1 MMLVYVLRSEKDGRF
16 YVGMTS
22 NIERRL
28 EEHNKGR
35 TKSTKGYRPWKLFFF
50 ERFDTRLEAR
60 KREKYLK
67 SGYGKQWIKEKYNRS
82 YNSVG

>member
-1 MMLVYVLRSEKDGRF
+1 MYVYVLKSKVAKKS

-28 EEHNKGR
+28 EEHNSGKNFY
-35 TKSTKGYRPWKLFFF
+35 TKRYLPWEILHMEEFVNL
-50 ERFDTRLEAR
+50 EEAR

-67 SGYGKQWIKEKYNRS
+67 STSGRRFLKKLFNAS
-82 YNSVG
+82 